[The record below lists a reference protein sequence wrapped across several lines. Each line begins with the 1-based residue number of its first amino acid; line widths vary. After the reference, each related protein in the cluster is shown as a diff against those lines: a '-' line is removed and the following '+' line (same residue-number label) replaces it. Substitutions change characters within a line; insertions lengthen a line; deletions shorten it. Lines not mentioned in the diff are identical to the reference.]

1 MSSSTMSPTPVTAN
15 AEASEPA
22 TLEAAFLADIDFDP
36 DELRDRYRAE
46 RDKRLRDDG
55 NEQYVE
61 VVGDFSNYVD
71 DPYTERVE
79 REPLFDEVDVAI
91 IGGGFGGLL
100 MGAELRKA
108 GYESIR
114 VIEKAGDFGG
124 TWYWN
129 RYPGAMCDV
138 ESYCYL
144 PLLEELAYL
153 PKHKYSFAPEI
164 FEHSKAIARHFG
176 LYDNACLQTSVA
188 EMRWDDS
195 QAQWIIST
203 DRGDRMRARFVAM
216 ANGPLN
222 RPKLPGIAG
231 IDSYEGHTFHTSRWD
246 YDYTGGN
253 SEGGLT
259 KLADKRVGIIG
270 TGATA
275 VQCIPHLGESAKEL
289 FVFQRTPSS
298 IDVRANR
305 ETDPEWAASLEPGW
319 QRRRME
325 NFNILVS
332 GGDQDVDLVS
342 DGWTDIFRNLTGIAA
357 KTAARRLGRRL
368 TGSEKGRLMELADFQ
383 KMNTVRSRA
392 AEVVED
398 TETAEALQPW
408 YRQFCKRPCFHDEYL
423 PTFNLPNVHLVDTDG
438 RGVERITPRGVVV
451 GGTEYEVDCIV
462 FATGFEV
469 GTTYTRRAGY
479 DIIGR
484 GGQTL
489 SDKWSDGVKTFHGLT
504 SHGFPNCFF
513 LGFTQSAVTVNVPH
527 ALGEQ
532 AAHVV
537 YMLNEAAD
545 RGCTRV
551 EPTIE
556 AEQWWQDEMADKAR
570 LGVQFYEACTPGYYN
585 NEGKLGNP
593 NGFFSAM
600 YGAGP
605 IKFFRMLDE
614 WRSTGRLEGIDLS

>member
-1 MSSSTMSPTPVTAN
+1 
-15 AEASEPA
+15 
-22 TLEAAFLADIDFDP
+22 
-36 DELRDRYRAE
+36 
-46 RDKRLRDDG
+46 
-55 NEQYVE
+55 
-61 VVGDFSNYVD
+61 
-71 DPYTERVE
+71 
-79 REPLFDEVDVAI
+79 
-91 IGGGFGGLL
+91 
-100 MGAELRKA
+100 
-108 GYESIR
+108 
-114 VIEKAGDFGG
+114 
-124 TWYWN
+124 
-129 RYPGAMCDV
+129 
-138 ESYCYL
+138 
-144 PLLEELAYL
+144 
-153 PKHKYSFAPEI
+153 
-164 FEHSKAIARHFG
+164 
-176 LYDNACLQTSVA
+176 
-188 EMRWDDS
+188 
-195 QAQWIIST
+195 
-203 DRGDRMRARFVAM
+203 
-216 ANGPLN
+216 
-222 RPKLPGIAG
+222 
-231 IDSYEGHTFHTSRWD
+231 
-246 YDYTGGN
+246 
-253 SEGGLT
+253 
-259 KLADKRVGIIG
+259 
-270 TGATA
+270 
-275 VQCIPHLGESAKEL
+275 
-289 FVFQRTPSS
+289 
-298 IDVRANR
+298 
-305 ETDPEWAASLEPGW
+305 
-319 QRRRME
+319 
-325 NFNILVS
+325 
-332 GGDQDVDLVS
+332 
-342 DGWTDIFRNLTGIAA
+342 
-357 KTAARRLGRRL
+357 
-368 TGSEKGRLMELADFQ
+368 MELADFQ

-451 GGTEYEVDCIV
+451 GGAEYEVDCIV
-462 FATGFEV
+462 LATGFEV

-479 DIIGR
+479 DIVGR

-527 ALGEQ
+527 ALAEQ

-545 RGCTRV
+545 RGCTRI